1 MPDVLQIKFEADDRE
16 PSAGHLFADGVE
28 AEADIGVIVRER
40 FCRDFRVFLG
50 VCRDAG
56 FGLAARVG
64 RERLR
69 AAEHCAG

>member
-1 MPDVLQIKFEADDRE
+1 MPHVLQIKFEADDRE
-16 PSAGHLFADGVE
+16 PPVGHLFADGVE
-28 AEADIGVIVRER
+28 AEAGIGVFARER
-40 FCRDFRVFLG
+40 FCGDFHVFLG

-69 AAEHCAG
+69 AAEHSTG